1 MNNYQLRKMH
11 LDKKTKRGLSSIVT
25 GAILLSAVAVMGVVI
40 VIWANSN
47 LVKHQQN
54 LDSTVS
60 DNFNKINEKILIE
73 HVWFDQNGPVINMT
87 LNNIGTI
94 GINVTTIKITNVTSS
109 QTYSFTHTNGGIAPG
124 GSISLT
130 DPFGWVTNTPYKILI
145 SSARDTQF
153 ETQVVSP

>member
-1 MNNYQLRKMH
+1 
-11 LDKKTKRGLSSIVT
+11 
-25 GAILLSAVAVMGVVI
+25 MGVVI

-60 DNFNKINEKILIE
+60 DNFNKINEKLLIE

-94 GINVTTIKITNVTSS
+94 GLNVTTIKITNVTSS

-124 GSISLT
+124 DSISLT
-130 DPFGWVTNTPYKILI
+130 DTFGWIANTPYEILI